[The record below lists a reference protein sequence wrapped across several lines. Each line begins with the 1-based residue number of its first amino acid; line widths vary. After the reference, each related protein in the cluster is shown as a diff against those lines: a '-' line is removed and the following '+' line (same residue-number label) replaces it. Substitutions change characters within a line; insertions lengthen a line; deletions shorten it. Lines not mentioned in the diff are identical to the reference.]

1 MGVPLPWLAVR
12 RRGRASPGG
21 PHNGARPSRDHWPG
35 GRLLSSGRARRFPY
49 RHSGNDHLVASAL
62 HIYLQDHLA
71 GATFGLQLVQRC
83 QRNNEGSEFA
93 EPLAKLTA
101 EIAEDR
107 RTLQAIMRDVGAEA
121 SRTKVAAGWTLE
133 KLRRLK
139 PNGRILKY
147 TPLAR
152 VVELESLA
160 IGISGKKAMWRALE
174 DVASHEQRLAR
185 HDFPAL
191 AERADDQSAR
201 VEALRLDAART
212 AFPHARSTEREP
224 RPPSSGRP

>member
-1 MGVPLPWLAVR
+1 
-12 RRGRASPGG
+12 
-21 PHNGARPSRDHWPG
+21 
-35 GRLLSSGRARRFPY
+35 
-49 RHSGNDHLVASAL
+49 VASAL

-83 QRNNEGSEFA
+83 QRNNEGSELA

-107 RTLQAIMRDVGAEA
+107 RTLQAIMRDAGAEA

-139 PNGRILKY
+139 PNGKFFEY

-160 IGISGKKAMWRALE
+160 IGIAGKRAMWRALD
-174 DVASHEQRLAR
+174 DVTLREADLDH
-185 HDFPAL
+185 HDFSRL
-191 AERADDQSAR
+191 AERADDQLAR
-201 VEALRLDAART
+201 VEALRREAART
-212 AFPHARSTEREP
+212 AFQQLSTESRA
-224 RPPSSGRP
+224 RASA

>member
-1 MGVPLPWLAVR
+1 M
-12 RRGRASPGG
+12 
-21 PHNGARPSRDHWPG
+21 
-35 GRLLSSGRARRFPY
+35 
-49 RHSGNDHLVASAL
+49 ASAL

-71 GATFGLQLVQRC
+71 GATFGLELVQRC
-83 QRNNEGSEFA
+83 QRNNEGSELA
-93 EPLAKLTA
+93 EPLAELTA

-107 RTLQAIMRDVGAEA
+107 RTLRGIMRDVGAEA

-139 PNGRILKY
+139 PNGGLFEY

-174 DVASHEQRLAR
+174 DVASQDQRLGH
-185 HDFPAL
+185 HDFPGL
-191 AERADDQSAR
+191 AERADDQLAR

-212 AFPHARSTEREP
+212 AFPQVRSTEP
-224 RPPSSGRP
+224 RAQASV

>member
-1 MGVPLPWLAVR
+1 MTA
-12 RRGRASPGG
+12 
-21 PHNGARPSRDHWPG
+21 
-35 GRLLSSGRARRFPY
+35 
-49 RHSGNDHLVASAL
+49 AL

-71 GATFGLQLVQRC
+71 GAMFGLQLAQRC
-83 QRNNEGSEFA
+83 QRNNEGSELA

-133 KLRRLK
+133 KVRRLK
-139 PNGRILKY
+139 PNGRLFEY

-152 VVELESLA
+152 VVEFESLA

-174 DVASHEQRLAR
+174 DVASDDRRFAR
-185 HDFPAL
+185 HDFSAL
-191 AERADDQSAR
+191 AERADDQLAR
-201 VEALRLDAART
+201 VEALRLSAART
-212 AFPHARSTEREP
+212 AFAAVRSTDHEAQP
-224 RPPSSGRP
+224 TV

>member
-1 MGVPLPWLAVR
+1 MH
-12 RRGRASPGG
+12 GRFRVATAG
-21 PHNGARPSRDHWPG
+21 
-35 GRLLSSGRARRFPY
+35 Y
-49 RHSGNDHLVASAL
+49 DHLVAAAL
-62 HIYLQDHLA
+62 HIYLQDHFA

-83 QRNNEGSEFA
+83 QRNNEGSELA

-133 KLRRLK
+133 KVRRLK
-139 PNGRILKY
+139 PNGKLFEY

-152 VVELESLA
+152 LMELESLA
-160 IGISGKKAMWRALE
+160 IGISGKKALWRALE
-174 DVASHEQRLAR
+174 NVASQDQRLAR

-191 AERADDQSAR
+191 AERAEDQLSR
-201 VEALRLDAART
+201 VEVLRLDAARI
-212 AFPHARSTEREP
+212 AFLHARPTEP
-224 RPPSSGRP
+224 RAQAPV

>member
-1 MGVPLPWLAVR
+1 MAT
-12 RRGRASPGG
+12 
-21 PHNGARPSRDHWPG
+21 
-35 GRLLSSGRARRFPY
+35 
-49 RHSGNDHLVASAL
+49 AL

-83 QRNNEGSEFA
+83 QRNNEGSELA
-93 EPLAKLTA
+93 EPLARLTA

-133 KLRRLK
+133 KVRRLK
-139 PNGRILKY
+139 PNGRFFEY

-160 IGISGKKAMWRALE
+160 IGIAGKKAMWRALE
-174 DVASHEQRLAR
+174 DVASQEQRLAR

-191 AERADDQSAR
+191 AQRADEQLAR
-201 VEALRLDAART
+201 VEVLRLDAART
-212 AFPHARSTEREP
+212 AFVKMRTAEP
-224 RPPSSGRP
+224 RARASI

>member
-1 MGVPLPWLAVR
+1 MA
-12 RRGRASPGG
+12 A
-21 PHNGARPSRDHWPG
+21 
-35 GRLLSSGRARRFPY
+35 
-49 RHSGNDHLVASAL
+49 AL

-83 QRNNEGSEFA
+83 QRNNEGSELA

-133 KLRRLK
+133 KVRRLK
-139 PNGRILKY
+139 PNGKLFEY

-174 DVASHEQRLAR
+174 DVFSQDRRLAR

-191 AERADDQSAR
+191 AQRADDQLAR
-201 VEALRLDAART
+201 VEDLRLAAARNAFVKVRT
-212 AFPHARSTEREP
+212 AEP
-224 RPPSSGRP
+224 RAQASI

>member
-1 MGVPLPWLAVR
+1 
-12 RRGRASPGG
+12 
-21 PHNGARPSRDHWPG
+21 
-35 GRLLSSGRARRFPY
+35 
-49 RHSGNDHLVASAL
+49 VASAL

-71 GATFGLQLVQRC
+71 GATFGLELVQRC
-83 QRNNEGSEFA
+83 RRNNEGTEFA
-93 EPLAKLTA
+93 ERLAELTA

-107 RTLQAIMRDVGAEA
+107 RALQAIMRDVGAEA

-133 KLRRLK
+133 KVRRLK
-139 PNGRILKY
+139 PNGKFFEY

-160 IGISGKKAMWRALE
+160 IGIAGKKAMWRALE

-191 AERADDQSAR
+191 AQRADDQLAR
-201 VEALRLDAART
+201 VEVLRLDATRT
-212 AFPHARSTEREP
+212 AFVEVRTAEP
-224 RPPSSGRP
+224 RAQASI

>member
-1 MGVPLPWLAVR
+1 MAT
-12 RRGRASPGG
+12 
-21 PHNGARPSRDHWPG
+21 
-35 GRLLSSGRARRFPY
+35 
-49 RHSGNDHLVASAL
+49 AL

-83 QRNNEGSEFA
+83 ERNNEGSDLA

-121 SRTKVAAGWTLE
+121 SRAKVAAGWALE
-133 KLRRLK
+133 KVRRLK
-139 PNGRILKY
+139 PNGKLFEY

-152 VVELESLA
+152 LVELESLA

-174 DVASHEQRLAR
+174 NIASHERRLAH

-191 AERADDQSAR
+191 AERADDQLAR
-201 VEALRLDAART
+201 VEVLRLDAART
-212 AFPHARSTEREP
+212 AFVKVRTAEP
-224 RPPSSGRP
+224 RAQASI

>member
-1 MGVPLPWLAVR
+1 MA
-12 RRGRASPGG
+12 RGSPPRAGFSRAPPQRVSPVKRSLSQ
-21 PHNGARPSRDHWPG
+21 RPAPKRNAYG
-35 GRLLSSGRARRFPY
+35 CFRAATAGY
-49 RHSGNDHLVASAL
+49 DQLVATAL

-83 QRNNEGSEFA
+83 QRNNEGSELA
-93 EPLAKLTA
+93 EPLARLTA

-133 KLRRLK
+133 KVRRLK
-139 PNGRILKY
+139 PNGRFFEY

-160 IGISGKKAMWRALE
+160 IGIAGKKAMWRALE
-174 DVASHEQRLAR
+174 DVASQEQRLAR

-191 AERADDQSAR
+191 AQRADEQLAR
-201 VEALRLDAART
+201 VEVLRLDAART
-212 AFPHARSTEREP
+212 AFVKMRTAEP
-224 RPPSSGRP
+224 RARASI

>member
-1 MGVPLPWLAVR
+1 M
-12 RRGRASPGG
+12 
-21 PHNGARPSRDHWPG
+21 
-35 GRLLSSGRARRFPY
+35 
-49 RHSGNDHLVASAL
+49 ASAL

-83 QRNNEGSEFA
+83 QRNNEGSELA
-93 EPLAKLTA
+93 EPLAKLTT

-121 SRTKVAAGWTLE
+121 SRTKLAAGWTLE
-133 KLRRLK
+133 KIRRLK
-139 PNGRILKY
+139 PNGKLFEY

-174 DVASHEQRLAR
+174 DVSSQDRRLAR

-191 AERADDQSAR
+191 AQRADDQLAR
-201 VEALRLDAART
+201 VEDLRLAAARAAFVKVRT
-212 AFPHARSTEREP
+212 AEP
-224 RPPSSGRP
+224 RAQASI

>member
-1 MGVPLPWLAVR
+1 MTA
-12 RRGRASPGG
+12 
-21 PHNGARPSRDHWPG
+21 
-35 GRLLSSGRARRFPY
+35 
-49 RHSGNDHLVASAL
+49 AL

-71 GATFGLQLVQRC
+71 GAMFGLQLAQRC
-83 QRNNEGSEFA
+83 QRNNEGSELA

-133 KLRRLK
+133 KVRRLK
-139 PNGRILKY
+139 PNGRFFEY

-174 DVASHEQRLAR
+174 DVASDDRRFAR
-185 HDFPAL
+185 HDFSAL
-191 AERADDQSAR
+191 AERADDQLAR
-201 VEALRLDAART
+201 VEALRLSAART
-212 AFPHARSTEREP
+212 AFAAVRSTDHEAQP
-224 RPPSSGRP
+224 TV

>member
-1 MGVPLPWLAVR
+1 
-12 RRGRASPGG
+12 
-21 PHNGARPSRDHWPG
+21 
-35 GRLLSSGRARRFPY
+35 
-49 RHSGNDHLVASAL
+49 VASAL

-83 QRNNEGSEFA
+83 QQNNEGSELTQ
-93 EPLAKLTA
+93 PLANLTA

-139 PNGRILKY
+139 PNGALFEY

-152 VVELESLA
+152 VMELESLA
-160 IGISGKKAMWRALE
+160 IGIAGKRAMWRALD
-174 DVASHEQRLAR
+174 DVALGEADLDR
-185 HDFPAL
+185 HDFSRL
-191 AERADDQSAR
+191 AERADDQLAR
-201 VEALRLDAART
+201 VEALRREAART
-212 AFPHARSTEREP
+212 AFQQLPAEP
-224 RPPSSGRP
+224 RARASA

>member
-1 MGVPLPWLAVR
+1 
-12 RRGRASPGG
+12 
-21 PHNGARPSRDHWPG
+21 
-35 GRLLSSGRARRFPY
+35 
-49 RHSGNDHLVASAL
+49 VALAL

-71 GATFGLQLVQRC
+71 GATFGVQLVQRC
-83 QRNNEGSEFA
+83 QRNNEGSELA
-93 EPLAKLTA
+93 EPLAKLAA
-101 EIAEDR
+101 EIADDR
-107 RTLQAIMRDVGAEA
+107 RMLLAIMRDVGAEA

-139 PNGRILKY
+139 PNGGLFEY

-174 DVASHEQRLAR
+174 EVASHEQRLVH

-191 AERADDQSAR
+191 AERADDQLAR
-201 VEALRLDAART
+201 VETLRLDAART
-212 AFPHARSTEREP
+212 AFLQVRSTEPEAQA
-224 RPPSSGRP
+224 SV

>member
-1 MGVPLPWLAVR
+1 MAG
-12 RRGRASPGG
+12 
-21 PHNGARPSRDHWPG
+21 
-35 GRLLSSGRARRFPY
+35 Y
-49 RHSGNDHLVASAL
+49 DHLVASAL
-62 HIYLQDHLA
+62 HIYLDDHLG

-83 QRNNEGSEFA
+83 QRNNEGSKLA

-121 SRTKVAAGWTLE
+121 SRTKVVAGWTLE
-133 KLRRLK
+133 KVRRLK
-139 PNGRILKY
+139 PNGRFFDY

-160 IGISGKKAMWRALE
+160 IGIAGKKAMWRALE
-174 DVASHEQRLAR
+174 DVASHERGLAR

-191 AERADDQSAR
+191 AQRADDQLAR
-201 VEALRLDAART
+201 VEVLRLDAARS
-212 AFPHARSTEREP
+212 AFVEVRSAESRAQA
-224 RPPSSGRP
+224 SV

>member
-1 MGVPLPWLAVR
+1 MA
-12 RRGRASPGG
+12 A
-21 PHNGARPSRDHWPG
+21 
-35 GRLLSSGRARRFPY
+35 
-49 RHSGNDHLVASAL
+49 AL

-83 QRNNEGSEFA
+83 QRNNEGSELA

-107 RTLQAIMRDVGAEA
+107 RTLQEIMRDVDAET
-121 SRTKVAAGWTLE
+121 SRTKVAAGWALE
-133 KLRRLK
+133 KVRRLK
-139 PNGRILKY
+139 PNGKLFEY

-160 IGISGKKAMWRALE
+160 IGISGKKAMWRALQ
-174 DVASHEQRLAR
+174 DLASNERRLAH
-185 HDFPAL
+185 HDFSAL
-191 AERADDQSAR
+191 VERADEQFAR

-212 AFPHARSTEREP
+212 AFPHARSTE
-224 RPPSSGRP
+224 PSAQASV

>member
-1 MGVPLPWLAVR
+1 M
-12 RRGRASPGG
+12 
-21 PHNGARPSRDHWPG
+21 
-35 GRLLSSGRARRFPY
+35 
-49 RHSGNDHLVASAL
+49 ASAL

-71 GATFGLQLVQRC
+71 GATFGFELVQRC
-83 QRNNEGSEFA
+83 QRNNEGSELA

-107 RTLQAIMRDVGAEA
+107 RTLQAIMRDVGVEA

-133 KLRRLK
+133 KVRRLK
-139 PNGRILKY
+139 PNGRIFEY

-174 DVASHEQRLAR
+174 NVSSQDQRLAR

-191 AERADDQSAR
+191 AERADDQLAR
-201 VEALRLDAART
+201 VEVLRLVAART
-212 AFPHARSTEREP
+212 AFVEVRSAEP
-224 RPPSSGRP
+224 RVQASV